1 MEEFYMDIA
10 MNLLNDIRFKIE
22 GAVEL
27 FENDAASLRNMAVA
41 EDMFNAV
48 IAFDT
53 IGAALYALRKDIRKL
68 HEAHITESVRQAREE
83 EKLYIVKE
91 YKEDQVLC
99 HEFGLLEY
107 AKLKMQTECH
117 HCELY
122 VCVGGKE
129 KYMESV
135 N

>member
-1 MEEFYMDIA
+1 MEDFYMDVA
-10 MNLLNDIRFKIE
+10 MNRLNDIQFKIE

-27 FENDAASLRNMAVA
+27 FENDAAPLRNLAVA
-41 EDMFNAV
+41 EDLLTAAA
-48 IAFDT
+48 AFDT

-68 HEAHITESVRQAREE
+68 HEAHIAENVRQAREE

-91 YKEDQVLC
+91 YKDGQVLC
-99 HEFGLLEY
+99 HEFGLLEF
-107 AKLKMQTECH
+107 AKLKMQKVCH

-122 VCVGGKE
+122 VCMDGKE
-129 KYMESV
+129 LYMESV